1 MKRVMIV
8 LALIMSVVCANAQ
21 VLSGVW
27 GVPFG
32 VSVEESKRIVAE
44 KHGVRPTSVEKDM
57 VEYGPCVFGDFEAV
71 GVRLRYEND
80 KLYMAEVY
88 MAGADIMQMFDRY
101 MAVTGELEKKYGK
114 SDWSIALFKGDKKEK
129 ASNHKVV
136 AKYKDAT
143 RANLWWFP
151 KGSKSAKA
159 KGAILCSVED
169 ENNFKLLYVEN
180 ETYNKVAARNQA
192 KALTDY

>member
-1 MKRVMIV
+1 MLLV
-8 LALIMSVVCANAQ
+8 LILSAVYADAQ
-21 VLSGVW
+21 ELSGVW

-32 VSVEESKRIVAE
+32 VSVEESKEIIKE

-57 VEYGPCVFGDFEAV
+57 VEYGTCMFGDFEAV
-71 GVRLRYEND
+71 GVRLRYENGR
-80 KLYMAEVY
+80 LYMAEVY
-88 MAGADIMQMFDRY
+88 MAGADIMQMFDKY
-101 MAVTGELEKKYGK
+101 MAVIGQLEKKHGK

-129 ASNHKVV
+129 ANKHKIV

-151 KGSKSAKA
+151 KGSKGDKA

-180 ETYNKVAARNQA
+180 ETYNKVVARNQA